1 MVLACPR
8 ALSSRIPPKLHRS
21 LRRLAVFLL
30 AAGPACAGVACSTS
44 SPSGGEATAGVESRW
59 GFLNDESLTPDAPQF
74 LVNKARGAKF
84 RVCLPVYMASA
95 LPGIESEI
103 YAAVNVWASY
113 VGRLVPVEIETKDLP
128 RGRPEQSIEDLAA
141 AYQAACGDGFD
152 VVMGLAKIEGSAVGL
167 TGASYSYIAQPNGVR
182 QITAFQRYL
191 FLRDYDLV
199 PTTGSDGSPE
209 RWTSLAA
216 QDGAPTSGPDLLA
229 SMLTRTKTR
238 YASASTYLVLPVLTH
253 EYGHVWGLCDQ
264 YEGSTNCDPHN
275 SSSHPVDQSIMG
287 ARGGTQRL
295 FLTDDDIEGVRA
307 LARKPGFAHDWGPPH
322 DDTPAPI
329 PHRPVELARI
339 DAVRRDGSTLVVTY
353 GVVTSVAARYAF
365 ELKAAGEA
373 GFTPLTSDFGDVAPF
388 DVPTGELTITLQSP
402 SAAAYQVRL
411 TVTPHAG
418 APVVALGAEH

>member
-1 MVLACPR
+1 MPLTLPPMPKARLRSRLALVVLAT
-8 ALSSRIPPKLHRS
+8 AT
-21 LRRLAVFLL
+21 
-30 AAGPACAGVACSTS
+30 AAACGGVACTTS
-44 SPSGGEATAGVESRW
+44 SAGESTAGVESRW
-59 GFLNDESLTPDAPQF
+59 GFLNDESLTPEAPQF

-84 RVCLPVYMASA
+84 RVCLPRYMASA

-103 YAAVNVWASY
+103 YAAVNVWATY
-113 VGRLVPVEIETKDLP
+113 VGRLVPVEIETKDVP
-128 RGRPEQSIEDLAA
+128 RGRADQTIEDLAT

-199 PTTGSDGSPE
+199 PTTGSDGNPE

-229 SMLTRTKTR
+229 TMLTRTKTR

-264 YEGSTNCDPHN
+264 YEGSTNCDPLN
-275 SSSHPVDQSIMG
+275 SSSHPVEQSIMG

-295 FLTDDDIEGVRA
+295 FLTDDDIEGVRT
-307 LARKPGFAHDWGPPH
+307 LAKKQGFAHDWGPPH
-322 DDTPAPI
+322 DDAPAPI

-339 DAVRRDGSTLVVTY
+339 DAVRRDGSTLVITY

-365 ELKAAGEA
+365 ELKADGEA
-373 GFTPLTSDFGDVAPF
+373 GFTPLTSDFGDAVPF

-402 SAAAYQVRL
+402 SAAAYHVRL

-418 APVVALGAEH
+418 APVIVLGAEH

>member
-1 MVLACPR
+1 MPSKLALVPR
-8 ALSSRIPPKLHRS
+8 PPGSPGATLPALRAALI
-21 LRRLAVFLL
+21 LL
-30 AAGPACAGVACSTS
+30 AAGAAWGGVACSTAS
-44 SPSGGEATAGVESRW
+44 SGETTMGVASRW
-59 GFLNDESLTPDAPQF
+59 GFLNDDSLTPEAPQF

-84 RVCLPVYMASA
+84 RVCLPRYMASA
-95 LPGIESEI
+95 LPGIEAEI

-113 VGRLVPVEIETKDLP
+113 VGRVVPVEIETKDLP
-128 RGRPEQSIEDLAA
+128 RGLAEQSIEDLAT
-141 AYQAACGDGFD
+141 AYEGACGEGFD

-167 TGASYSYIAQPNGVR
+167 TGASYSYIAQPDGVR
-182 QITAFQRYL
+182 QITAFHRYL

-199 PTTGSDGSPE
+199 PTTGSDGKPE

-216 QDGAPTSGPDLLA
+216 QDGMPTSGPELLTT
-229 SMLTRTKTR
+229 MLTRTKTR

-275 SSSHPVDQSIMG
+275 SSSHPVEQSIMG

-307 LARKPGFAHDWGPPH
+307 LAKKPGFAHDWGAPH
-322 DDTPAPI
+322 DDAPAPI

-339 DAVRRDGSTLVVTY
+339 DAVRREGSTLVVSY

-365 ELKAAGEA
+365 ELKADGEP
-373 GFTPLTSDFGDVAPF
+373 GFTPLTSDFGGTDPF

-402 SAAAYQVRL
+402 SAAAYHVRL

-418 APVVALGAEH
+418 APVVVLGAEH